1 MRKIKYP
8 SDRTDL
14 ESDYWNIF
22 KDFGLQAEWVRLRN
36 LFIGWSDS
44 PDKEAIYPVQ
54 IRDVVCGKYDKLV
67 DIYLDYKAI
76 KKKKRGDSEF
86 ENLETDLFSLFSYSQ
101 CENVYSRVFQP
112 LIAEFF
118 MRHAAELELHVCHY
132 CETAYVNAYGF
143 SDVFRDFGCF
153 LKNATKED
161 IRHYIRKENGGYLSK
176 ETIKKIHDLQEI
188 FTEDQIIEEFDK
200 MKQWRGRK
208 KKKSKTVF
216 DKLRNHFDLDHFLPK
231 SKCPIVGLSLY
242 NFVPCCAVCNEKL
255 KGADEL
261 GCNEYGAD
269 DRAKWLML
277 SPTSDLYS
285 FENDVTIKIDPL
297 PSEIKIIKD
306 ADDYQLSFS
315 PSNSKYE
322 PVIRE
327 FMLEERYN
335 YHKNEALRLHDLL
348 VDYPKSRIKMLKSV
362 FGGSKTERDIE
373 NDIFGVEYRQQYHR
387 CFSKMYSD
395 IFHTHYKK

>member
-216 DKLRNHFDLDHFLPK
+216 DKLRNHFDIDHFLPK